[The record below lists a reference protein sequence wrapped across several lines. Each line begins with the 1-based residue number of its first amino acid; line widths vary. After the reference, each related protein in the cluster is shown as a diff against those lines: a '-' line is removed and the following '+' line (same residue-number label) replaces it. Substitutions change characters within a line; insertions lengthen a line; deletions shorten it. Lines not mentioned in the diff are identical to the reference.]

1 MKPTPNELA
10 ILAHEIAR
18 VYGTLEEW
26 MIRRIVQRL
35 MDGAPDLPAE
45 VEDWRIEKIL
55 ASASFRRESV
65 AVMRKVLGDIPPQVD
80 RMLYHTARES
90 VDGGDGATLQEAWE
104 RGLIRNMPQPEM
116 AAKTTFMIEKLK
128 EQALDRMNLV
138 NTSMLTSAQQKYI
151 NTLNVAAGFML
162 SGESPHVAM
171 KTATRQ
177 LVKDGLTGFYD
188 RAGRQWEP
196 QSAVEMILRT
206 TGNSAANQAAFTR
219 MDEVGCDVIV
229 VSSHLGARPK
239 CSLVQGKLFSRSG
252 TTKTVKDKHGAVWQ
266 VGDWNKTSYGEPDGI
281 LGINCR
287 HHIGMFFDGLSENKQ
302 EQIDETKNRERYEQ
316 EQKQRKL
323 ERELRKAKRERDVAK
338 EIGDEDG
345 ARLANRKARA
355 KSKELR
361 DHIAEF
367 DLRRSKVRERYQVS
381 AASLLEHS
389 SRSIVQR
396 DMASGMR
403 RSIHTPLTVE
413 EIESIKHDVEAIK
426 ADQRVFVFAQNSNT
440 GYLDAEDL
448 IIVGS
453 NVFPS
458 LDDSLHPR
466 DRMSTRAVLAH
477 EYYGHRAYR
486 NSPLPRG
493 SWQDEFRA
501 SYMAAKN
508 APGLIRE
515 DRVYLI
521 QDALYR
527 AKEQG
532 VTIRWN
538 KFIREVLHGK

>member
-104 RGLIRNMPQPEM
+104 RGLVRNMPQPEM

-252 TTKTVKDKHGAVWQ
+252 TTKTVKDKNGAVWQ

-345 ARLANRKARA
+345 ARYANAKVRA

-361 DHIAEF
+361 SHIEEF
-367 DLRRSKVRERYQVS
+367 DLRRSRVRERYY
-381 AASLLEHS
+381 ALNPEHLKEKLDFIDPYTNEKGFLPKHAIIDKSLTIAKGSRIRVVDRLVAEYGGDPSHWHKKAGRIMSDKYIHDVHWLELNGEQYEVKLK
-389 SRSIVQR
+389 SRSLR
-396 DMASGMR
+396 
-403 RSIHTPLTVE
+403 
-413 EIESIKHDVEAIK
+413 K
-426 ADQRVFVFAQNSNT
+426 
-440 GYLDAEDL
+440 
-448 IIVGS
+448 
-453 NVFPS
+453 
-458 LDDSLHPR
+458 
-466 DRMSTRAVLAH
+466 
-477 EYYGHRAYR
+477 
-486 NSPLPRG
+486 
-493 SWQDEFRA
+493 
-501 SYMAAKN
+501 
-508 APGLIRE
+508 
-515 DRVYLI
+515 
-521 QDALYR
+521 
-527 AKEQG
+527 
-532 VTIRWN
+532 
-538 KFIREVLHGK
+538 

>member
-80 RMLYHTARES
+80 RMLYHSARES

-252 TTKTVKDKHGAVWQ
+252 TTKTVKDKNGAVWQ

-345 ARLANRKARA
+345 ARYANAKVRA

-361 DHIAEF
+361 SHIEEF
-367 DLRRSKVRERYQVS
+367 DLRRSRVRERYY
-381 AASLLEHS
+381 ASPLIQKGLG
-389 SRSIVQR
+389 
-396 DMASGMR
+396 SGD
-403 RSIHTPLTVE
+403 
-413 EIESIKHDVEAIK
+413 KK
-426 ADQRVFVFAQNSNT
+426 
-440 GYLDAEDL
+440 
-448 IIVGS
+448 
-453 NVFPS
+453 S
-458 LDDSLHPR
+458 LDSIDPK
-466 DRMSTRAVLAH
+466 
-477 EYYGHRAYR
+477 Y
-486 NSPLPRG
+486 
-493 SWQDEFRA
+493 
-501 SYMAAKN
+501 
-508 APGLIRE
+508 
-515 DRVYLI
+515 
-521 QDALYR
+521 
-527 AKEQG
+527 
-532 VTIRWN
+532 
-538 KFIREVLHGK
+538 